1 MREDGQELEVVM
13 TWEAIYDVTDIAEY
27 IEMWFGINRADQFQE
42 QMYHAIQ
49 ELGYS
54 AGIMGMTHI
63 QYRGFDIYQKIFS
76 PSIIFYII
84 KDGKVHIL
92 RVLRHERD
100 WEKILKEQ
108 STYTYPDD
116 NTDKEK

>member
-54 AGIMGMTHI
+54 A
-63 QYRGFDIYQKIFS
+63 
-76 PSIIFYII
+76 
-84 KDGKVHIL
+84 
-92 RVLRHERD
+92 
-100 WEKILKEQ
+100 
-108 STYTYPDD
+108 
-116 NTDKEK
+116 